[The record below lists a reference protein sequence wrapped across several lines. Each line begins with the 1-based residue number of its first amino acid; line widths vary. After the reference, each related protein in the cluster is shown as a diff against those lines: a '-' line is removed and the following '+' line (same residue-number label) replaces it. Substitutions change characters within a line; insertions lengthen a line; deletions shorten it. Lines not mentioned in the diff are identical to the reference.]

1 MGEQESGGMAGCRF
15 KHKKFNCNAE
25 EGTKQMKTPV
35 SVNEK
40 KDFIR
45 WFLNH
50 YQLKRR
56 ECVWI
61 LNYLMS
67 HDQLME
73 KVHFVDNA
81 ERCPRGLV
89 MSTHCVDEV
98 PFRFYKENVM
108 TTDAEKSFHDIRLNR
123 YEDIYIQLNFYASNQ
138 AHQYAAVLVENPFM
152 PKKLEISE
160 KDKLIAEQFL
170 IASIEK
176 FQKEKLLE
184 LIDEAL
190 DNGDQQSFQELTSRL
205 KYLQS
210 AE

>member
-1 MGEQESGGMAGCRF
+1 MA
-15 KHKKFNCNAE
+15 
-25 EGTKQMKTPV
+25 TPV

-73 KVHFVDNA
+73 NVHFVEQA
-81 ERCPRGLV
+81 QYCPRGLI
-89 MSTHCVDEV
+89 MSTHCVEKV

-123 YEDIYIQLNFYASNQ
+123 EEDIFIQLNFHASNQ
-138 AHQYAAVLVENPFM
+138 AHQYVAVLEENPFM
-152 PKKLEISE
+152 PKHLQVNE
-160 KDKLIAEQFL
+160 KDGVIAEQFL
-170 IASIEK
+170 KYSIEH
-176 FQKEKLLE
+176 FQEEKLLS
-184 LIDEAL
+184 LIDIAL
-190 DNGDQQSFQELTSRL
+190 DQRDCEAFGILTGRL
-205 KYLQS
+205 KK
-210 AE
+210 AKTKE

>member
-1 MGEQESGGMAGCRF
+1 MTA
-15 KHKKFNCNAE
+15 
-25 EGTKQMKTPV
+25 PV

-73 KVHFVDNA
+73 RVHFVENA
-81 ERCPRGLV
+81 QFCPRGLV
-89 MSTHCVDEV
+89 MSTHCIDEV
-98 PFRFYKENVM
+98 PFRFYKENIM

-123 YEDIYIQLNFYASNQ
+123 DEEIYIQLNFHASNK
-138 AHQYAAVLVENPFM
+138 AHQFAAVLEENPYM
-152 PKKLEISE
+152 PKRLQISDKDRLIAE
-160 KDKLIAEQFL
+160 RFLKDSLYRFQKDKLV
-170 IASIEK
+170 K
-176 FQKEKLLE
+176 M
-184 LIDEAL
+184 IDEAL
-190 DNGDQQSFQELTSRL
+190 DRQDKEEFRRLTEQL
-205 KYLQS
+205 KLLGPGS
-210 AE
+210 

>member
-1 MGEQESGGMAGCRF
+1 MA
-15 KHKKFNCNAE
+15 
-25 EGTKQMKTPV
+25 TPV

-73 KVHFVDNA
+73 RVHFVDNA
-81 ERCPRGLV
+81 QYCPRGLV

-123 YEDIYIQLNFYASNQ
+123 DEEIYIQLNFHASNK
-138 AHQYAAVLVENPFM
+138 AHQFAAVLEENPYM
-152 PKKLEISE
+152 PRNLQISD
-160 KDKLIAEQFL
+160 KDRLIAERFL
-170 IASIEK
+170 AESIQR
-176 FQKEKLLE
+176 FQKEKLLQ

-190 DNGDQQSFQELTSRL
+190 DKQDEKAFKSLTNQL
-205 KYLQS
+205 KQLPGH
-210 AE
+210 

>member
-1 MGEQESGGMAGCRF
+1 
-15 KHKKFNCNAE
+15 
-25 EGTKQMKTPV
+25 
-35 SVNEK
+35 
-40 KDFIR
+40 
-45 WFLNH
+45 
-50 YQLKRR
+50 
-56 ECVWI
+56 
-61 LNYLMS
+61 
-67 HDQLME
+67 
-73 KVHFVDNA
+73 
-81 ERCPRGLV
+81 
-89 MSTHCVDEV
+89 
-98 PFRFYKENVM
+98 M

-123 YEDIYIQLNFYASNQ
+123 DEDIFIQLNFHASNQ

-184 LIDEAL
+184 LIDEAI

>member
-1 MGEQESGGMAGCRF
+1 MS
-15 KHKKFNCNAE
+15 AE
-25 EGTKQMKTPV
+25 EGKAMTTPV

-73 KVHFVDNA
+73 KVHFVDQTQY
-81 ERCPRGLV
+81 CPRGLV

-123 YEDIYIQLNFYASNQ
+123 DEDIFIQLNFHAANK
-138 AHQYAAVLVENPFM
+138 APQYAAVLEENPFI
-152 PKKLEISE
+152 PQSLHVNEQ
-160 KDKLIAEQFL
+160 DRLIAEQVL
-170 IASIEK
+170 LESLQK
-176 FQKEKLLE
+176 FQKEKLLR

-190 DNGDQQSFQELTSRL
+190 DEKDKETFNHLAKQLEKLTHL
-205 KYLQS
+205 N
-210 AE
+210 

>member
-1 MGEQESGGMAGCRF
+1 
-15 KHKKFNCNAE
+15 
-25 EGTKQMKTPV
+25 MKTPV

-73 KVHFVDNA
+73 KVHFVEQA
-81 ERCPRGLV
+81 QFCPRGLV

-98 PFRFYKENVM
+98 PFRFYKENVI

-123 YEDIYIQLNFYASNQ
+123 DEDIFIQLNFYSSNK
-138 AHQYAAVLVENPFM
+138 AHQYAAVLEENPFM
-152 PKKLEISE
+152 PQNLQVSE
-160 KDKLIAEQFL
+160 KDRMVAEKFL
-170 IASIEK
+170 AYSMEA
-176 FQKEKLLE
+176 FQKEKLLQ

-190 DNGDQQSFQELTSRL
+190 DQKDEKAFQILTEQL
-205 KYLQS
+205 KS
-210 AE
+210 MKNIVE

>member
-1 MGEQESGGMAGCRF
+1 MMA
-15 KHKKFNCNAE
+15 A
-25 EGTKQMKTPV
+25 PV

-67 HDQLME
+67 HDQLMK
-73 KVHFVDNA
+73 KVHFVESA
-81 ERCPRGLV
+81 QYCPRGLI

-98 PFRFYKENVM
+98 PFRFYKANIM

-123 YEDIYIQLNFYASNQ
+123 DEEIFIQLNFKSAYSS
-138 AHQYAAVLVENPFM
+138 HQYAAVLEENPYM
-152 PKKLEISE
+152 PKSKIANE
-160 KDKLIAEQFL
+160 KDQQLVEQFL
-170 IASIEK
+170 ENSIVS
-176 FQKEKLLE
+176 FQRERLLKK
-184 LIDEAL
+184 IDEAL
-190 DNGDQQSFQELTSRL
+190 DQHDEEAFKSLTKKLHSL
-205 KYLQS
+205 KVDLK
-210 AE
+210 

>member
-1 MGEQESGGMAGCRF
+1 MMLNMQRREMPM
-15 KHKKFNCNAE
+15 
-25 EGTKQMKTPV
+25 TTPV

-73 KVHFVDNA
+73 KVHFVEQA
-81 ERCPRGLV
+81 QYCPRGLI
-89 MSTHCVDEV
+89 MSTHCVDKV

-123 YEDIYIQLNFYASNQ
+123 DEDIYIQLNFHASNQ
-138 AHQYAAVLVENPFM
+138 AHQYVAVLEENPYV
-152 PKKLEISE
+152 PKHLQVNE
-160 KDKLIAEQFL
+160 KDGKAAEQML
-170 IASIEK
+170 EKSIER
-176 FQKEKLLE
+176 FQREKLLQ

-190 DNGDQQSFQELTSRL
+190 DRQDREAFQTLTDRL
-205 KYLQS
+205 KRLPRS
-210 AE
+210 E

>member
-1 MGEQESGGMAGCRF
+1 MA
-15 KHKKFNCNAE
+15 
-25 EGTKQMKTPV
+25 TPV

-73 KVHFVDNA
+73 KVHFVEQA
-81 ERCPRGLV
+81 QYCPRGLI

-123 YEDIYIQLNFYASNQ
+123 DEEIYIQLNFHASNK
-138 AHQYAAVLVENPFM
+138 AHQYAAVMEENPFM
-152 PKKLEISE
+152 PKTLQINE
-160 KDKLIAEQFL
+160 KDRLIAERFL
-170 IASIEK
+170 TESLEK
-176 FQKEKLLE
+176 FKREKLLE

-190 DNGDQQSFQELTSRL
+190 DKQDKKAFSVLTQQLNRL
-205 KYLQS
+205 
-210 AE
+210 ETT

>member
-1 MGEQESGGMAGCRF
+1 MQRRESFMA
-15 KHKKFNCNAE
+15 
-25 EGTKQMKTPV
+25 TPV

-73 KVHFVDNA
+73 KVHFVEQA
-81 ERCPRGLV
+81 QYCPRGLI
-89 MSTHCVDEV
+89 MSTHCVDKV

-123 YEDIYIQLNFYASNQ
+123 DEYIYIQLNFHASNQ
-138 AHQYAAVLVENPFM
+138 AHQYVAVLEENPFV
-152 PKKLEISE
+152 PKHLQVNE
-160 KDKLIAEQFL
+160 KDGIIAEQL
-170 IASIEK
+170 LQDSIER
-176 FQKEKLLE
+176 FQRDNLLL

-190 DNGDQQSFQELTSRL
+190 DKQDREAFQMLSKKLIDLTNVEQNGSF
-205 KYLQS
+205 
-210 AE
+210 

>member
-1 MGEQESGGMAGCRF
+1 MSA
-15 KHKKFNCNAE
+15 
-25 EGTKQMKTPV
+25 PV

-73 KVHFVDNA
+73 KVHFVEHA
-81 ERCPRGLV
+81 QYCPKGLI

-123 YEDIYIQLNFYASNQ
+123 EEDIFIQLNFHASNK
-138 AHQYAAVLVENPFM
+138 AHQYAAVLEENPYLPNKM
-152 PKKLEISE
+152 QISE
-160 KDKLIAEQFL
+160 KDRMAAERFL
-170 IASIEK
+170 SDSIQK
-176 FQKEKLLE
+176 FQKESLMQR
-184 LIDEAL
+184 IDEAL
-190 DNGDQQSFQELTSRL
+190 DNQDKEAFKQLTDELKRL
-205 KYLQS
+205 TH
-210 AE
+210 

>member
-1 MGEQESGGMAGCRF
+1 MA
-15 KHKKFNCNAE
+15 
-25 EGTKQMKTPV
+25 TPV

-73 KVHFVDNA
+73 KVHFVEQA
-81 ERCPRGLV
+81 QYCPRGLI

-123 YEDIYIQLNFYASNQ
+123 DEEIYIQLNFHASNK
-138 AHQYAAVLVENPFM
+138 AHQYAAVMEENPFM
-152 PKKLEISE
+152 PKTLQVNE
-160 KDKLIAEQFL
+160 KDRLIAERFL
-170 IASIEK
+170 TESLEK
-176 FQKEKLLE
+176 FRREKLLE

-190 DNGDQQSFQELTSRL
+190 DKQDKKAFNVLTKQLNRL
-205 KYLQS
+205 
-210 AE
+210 ETT

>member
-1 MGEQESGGMAGCRF
+1 M
-15 KHKKFNCNAE
+15 
-25 EGTKQMKTPV
+25 TTPV

-73 KVHFVDNA
+73 KVHFVENA
-81 ERCPRGLV
+81 QYCPRGLV

-98 PFRFYKENVM
+98 PFRFFKENVM

-123 YEDIYIQLNFYASNQ
+123 EEEIYIQLNFHASNK
-138 AHQYAAVLVENPFM
+138 AHQFAAVLEENPYV
-152 PKKLEISE
+152 PGQLQISE
-160 KDKLIAEQFL
+160 SDKMVAERFLEESIQKFQKDKLL
-170 IASIEK
+170 TM
-176 FQKEKLLE
+176 
-184 LIDEAL
+184 IDEAL
-190 DNGDQQSFQELTSRL
+190 DSQDQEAFEHLTEKLKRLGTVNSF
-205 KYLQS
+205 
-210 AE
+210 

>member
-1 MGEQESGGMAGCRF
+1 M
-15 KHKKFNCNAE
+15 
-25 EGTKQMKTPV
+25 TTPV

-73 KVHFVDNA
+73 KVHFVEQA
-81 ERCPRGLV
+81 QYCPRGLI
-89 MSTHCVDEV
+89 MSTHCVDKV

-123 YEDIYIQLNFYASNQ
+123 DEDIYIQLNFHASNQ
-138 AHQYAAVLVENPFM
+138 AHQYVAVLEENPYV
-152 PKKLEISE
+152 PKHLQVNE
-160 KDKLIAEQFL
+160 KDGKAAEQML
-170 IASIEK
+170 EKSIER
-176 FQKEKLLE
+176 FQREKLLQ

-190 DNGDQQSFQELTSRL
+190 DRQDREAFQTLTDRL
-205 KYLQS
+205 KRLPRS
-210 AE
+210 E

>member
-1 MGEQESGGMAGCRF
+1 LKFKEAKIQRREITMA
-15 KHKKFNCNAE
+15 
-25 EGTKQMKTPV
+25 TPV

-73 KVHFVDNA
+73 KVHFVEQA
-81 ERCPRGLV
+81 QYCPRGLI
-89 MSTHCVDEV
+89 MSTHCVDKV

-123 YEDIYIQLNFYASNQ
+123 EEDIYIQLNFHASNQ
-138 AHQYAAVLVENPFM
+138 KHQYAAVLEENPFM
-152 PKKLEISE
+152 PNHLQVNE
-160 KDKLIAEQFL
+160 KDGLIAEEFL
-170 IASIEK
+170 NYSIER
-176 FQKEKLLE
+176 FQHEKLLH

-190 DNGDQQSFQELTSRL
+190 DKQDREAFQVLTKKLNQLKLSEKNGS
-205 KYLQS
+205 LQ
-210 AE
+210 

>member
-1 MGEQESGGMAGCRF
+1 MTA
-15 KHKKFNCNAE
+15 
-25 EGTKQMKTPV
+25 PV

-73 KVHFVDNA
+73 KVHFVEQA
-81 ERCPRGLV
+81 QYCPRGLM
-89 MSTHCVDEV
+89 MSTHCIDDV

-123 YEDIYIQLNFYASNQ
+123 DEEIYIQLNFHASNK
-138 AHQYAAVLVENPFM
+138 AHQYAAVQEDNPYV
-152 PKKLEISE
+152 PKRNHVNE
-160 KDKLIAEQFL
+160 KDRLLAERFL
-170 IASIEK
+170 SSSIQR
-176 FQKEKLLE
+176 FQEEKLLR
-184 LIDEAL
+184 LIDDAL
-190 DNGDQQSFQELTSRL
+190 DNHDHHAFSSLTEQL
-205 KYLQS
+205 KSLKT
-210 AE
+210 

>member
-1 MGEQESGGMAGCRF
+1 MSA
-15 KHKKFNCNAE
+15 
-25 EGTKQMKTPV
+25 PV

-73 KVHFVDNA
+73 KVHFVDQA
-81 ERCPRGLV
+81 QYCPRGII
-89 MSTHCVDEV
+89 MSAHCVEEA
-98 PFRFYKENVM
+98 PFRFFKENVM

-123 YEDIYIQLNFYASNQ
+123 DEEIYIQLNFHASNK
-138 AHQYAAVLVENPFM
+138 AHQYAAVLEENPFM
-152 PKKLEISE
+152 PKSLQISE
-160 KDKLIAEQFL
+160 KDKLYAEKFL
-170 IASIEK
+170 TDSLMK
-176 FQKEKLLE
+176 FQKEKILRQ
-184 LIDEAL
+184 IDEAL
-190 DNGDQQSFQELTSRL
+190 DNRDQKAFLLLTEQ
-205 KYLQS
+205 LQKLQ
-210 AE
+210 

>member
-1 MGEQESGGMAGCRF
+1 MA
-15 KHKKFNCNAE
+15 
-25 EGTKQMKTPV
+25 TPV

-73 KVHFVDNA
+73 KVHFVEQA
-81 ERCPRGLV
+81 QYCPRGLI
-89 MSTHCVDEV
+89 MSAHCVDEV

-123 YEDIYIQLNFYASNQ
+123 DEEIYIQLNFHASNK
-138 AHQYAAVLVENPFM
+138 AHQYAAVMEENPFM
-152 PKKLEISE
+152 PKTLQINE
-160 KDKLIAEQFL
+160 KDRLIAERFL
-170 IASIEK
+170 TESLEK
-176 FQKEKLLE
+176 FRREKLLE

-190 DNGDQQSFQELTSRL
+190 DKQDKKAFNILTQQLNKSETT
-205 KYLQS
+205 
-210 AE
+210 